1 MGHQLVLPWPDCHH
15 RGKSEKRACSN
26 AWARHRLSNVESCW
40 KNALIWTDCKKILSN
55 NAVKRNAS
63 LYTVYICIYIYI
75 VPWVIKSQFCCWLRL
90 ASFHICNFVGEGYHR
105 LVAFPYSMTSWQSYL
120 AGPKGKQLLPRE
132 RWEGRLGRVGE
143 RFFMPG
149 LCFRCW
155 DASIRPGG

>member
-1 MGHQLVLPWPDCHH
+1 MVYTTHWWWFWGWIMALIQSLSAKQGRPSWVTSWPDHPWPDCHH

-40 KNALIWTDCKKILSN
+40 KNALIWKDCKKILSK

-63 LYTVYICIYIYI
+63 LYTVY
-75 VPWVIKSQFCCWLRL
+75 
-90 ASFHICNFVGEGYHR
+90 EGYHG